1 MELIATDKDT
11 VTIKMNRQDEFAI
24 IRAIFMAVH
33 QEYDQLDQEIL
44 NCTLEEIKKIEQSL
58 WEIRQKFPARG

>member
-1 MELIATDKDT
+1 MELITADKET

-33 QEYDQLDQEIL
+33 QEYDRLDREIL
-44 NCTLEEIKKIEQSL
+44 NCTLEQVKKMEQSL

>member
-1 MELIATDKDT
+1 MELITADKDT

-33 QEYDQLDQEIL
+33 QEYDQLDREIL
-44 NCTLEEIKKIEQSL
+44 NCTLEQVKKMEQSL